1 MCVCVGSEVK
11 AATFVRTD
19 RCESPFNFKLHPRL
33 LFFPFITHLLLCLSC
48 VFLLPTASLVHSQ
61 HTPQRGRLMRA
72 NDRKACCCF
81 PFINRCTLVHR
92 TLFIRRLL
100 SARALLFPSSI
111 TSLPRLLP
119 FTFFIAHTGQLLSI
133 SFYLHL
139 PFLPRA
145 GLLLTTTTTATPSSA
160 NTNVC

>member
-1 MCVCVGSEVK
+1 MDRLMCVCVGSEVK

-33 LFFPFITHLLLCLSC
+33 LFFPFIKHLLLCLSC

-81 PFINRCTLVHR
+81 PFINRCTLAPNTFHQASAVSAGSSFPFIYHLPAPSLTLHLFHCSYRAAFVH
-92 TLFIRRLL
+92 FLL
-100 SARALLFPSSI
+100 SCTFSASYWSFTHHHNHCYALFCE
-111 TSLPRLLP
+111 
-119 FTFFIAHTGQLLSI
+119 H
-133 SFYLHL
+133 
-139 PFLPRA
+139 
-145 GLLLTTTTTATPSSA
+145 
-160 NTNVC
+160 